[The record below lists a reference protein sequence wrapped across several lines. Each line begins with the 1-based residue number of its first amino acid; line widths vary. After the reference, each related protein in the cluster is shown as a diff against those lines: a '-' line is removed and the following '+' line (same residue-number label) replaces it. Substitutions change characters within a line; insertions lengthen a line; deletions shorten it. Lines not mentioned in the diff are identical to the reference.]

1 MGTLEGKT
9 VVITGGADGLG
20 RAWCEAFLLDGAKVV
35 VADIK
40 EEKMAE
46 VAALG
51 ALTIRTDV
59 TDADQVARM
68 VEFAARDPHLPLSIP
83 TASPSRS
90 LAPDSGPLPT
100 GGVHGEIGCAVQQ
113 RGCRF
118 RDAHR
123 GYSPTAV

>member
-1 MGTLEGKT
+1 MATLEGKT

-68 VEFAARDPHLPLSIP
+68 VEFAARDPHLPLP
-83 TASPSRS
+83 
-90 LAPDSGPLPT
+90 LALPLPRPPT
-100 GGVHGEIGCAVQQ
+100 P
-113 RGCRF
+113 RS
-118 RDAHR
+118 
-123 GYSPTAV
+123 SPATTTSSRE